1 MVSVDFEGDE
11 EDLEA
16 TGERIRLEGVPSR
29 MMGVLIH
36 LRMRKAMV
44 KRTTSHPSTRA
55 LSPLGAERPI
65 RLVVVSPAVTL
76 PAAYDLDADADA

>member
-1 MVSVDFEGDE
+1 MVSVDLEGDE

-16 TGERIRLEGVPSR
+16 TVEDTKSVSFLSKAVICSYLRIR
-29 MMGVLIH
+29 
-36 LRMRKAMV
+36 KAIL

-55 LSPLGAERPI
+55 RRPLGAERPT
-65 RLVVVSPAVTL
+65 RPVVLSIAATL